1 MIFYKIIGLGILSL
15 SGVIGAHVF
24 NKALSETKEQVDAL
38 SELVRYV
45 RWQIECFSMP
55 ISSIFA
61 RVERDLLLRCGYK
74 KDIPAKNFKSFLEDI
89 KISDSATESALVELS
104 QSFGNCY
111 KEEQLRAC
119 ERCSAALEERCAE
132 LSDEIPKRKK
142 INTTL
147 FISGALGVAIILI

>member
-1 MIFYKIIGLGILSL
+1 MIFYKIIGSGILLL
-15 SGVIGAHVF
+15 SGAIGASVF
-24 NKALSETKEQVDAL
+24 NKALVETKEQSDAL

-55 ISSIFA
+55 ISSVFA
-61 RVERDLLLRCGYK
+61 HAQRELLLRCGYK
-74 KDIPAKNFKSFLEDI
+74 KDIPVKDFKSFLEDI
-89 KISDSATESALVELS
+89 KIFDSATERTLSELS

-111 KEEQLRAC
+111 KEEQIRAC
-119 ERCSAALEERCAE
+119 DRCIAELEKRRDE
-132 LSDEIPKRKK
+132 LSDEMPKRKK

>member
-1 MIFYKIIGLGILSL
+1 MIFYKIIGSGILLL
-15 SGVIGAHVF
+15 SGAIGASVF
-24 NKALSETKEQVDAL
+24 NKALAETKEQSDAL
-38 SELVRYV
+38 AELVRYV

-55 ISSIFA
+55 ISSVFA
-61 RVERDLLLRCGYK
+61 HAERELLLRCGYK
-74 KDIPAKNFKSFLEDI
+74 KNIPAKDFKSFLEDI
-89 KISDSATESALVELS
+89 EIFDSATERTLSELS

-111 KEEQLRAC
+111 KEEQIRAC
-119 ERCSAALEERCAE
+119 DRCIAALEERRGE

>member
-1 MIFYKIIGLGILSL
+1 MIFYKIIGLGMLSL
-15 SGVIGAHVF
+15 SGVIGASVF
-24 NKALSETKEQVDAL
+24 NKALTETKDQVDAL

-55 ISSIFA
+55 ISSILA
-61 RVERDLLLRCGYK
+61 RAERDLLFRCGYK
-74 KDIPAKNFKSFLEDI
+74 KEIPAKDFKGFLEDI
-89 KISDSATESALVELS
+89 KISDSATESALTELS

-119 ERCSAALEERCAE
+119 ERCFAAIEERRAE

>member
-15 SGVIGAHVF
+15 SGVIGASVF
-24 NKALSETKEQVDAL
+24 NKELTESKDQVDAL
-38 SELVRYV
+38 SGLVRYV

-61 RVERDLLLRCGYK
+61 RTERELLFRCGYK
-74 KDIPAKNFKSFLEDI
+74 KDIPAKDFKSFLEDI
-89 KISDSATESALVELS
+89 KIYDSATECALAELS

-111 KEEQLRAC
+111 KEEQIMAC
-119 ERCSAALEERCAE
+119 ERCSAVLEERRSE